1 MQGGLK
7 YRRLVAEK
15 EIANG
20 IVDVKK
26 KTLKRY
32 YELHWHDFFEVTY
45 YYEGRGQNIINGKSY
60 EIKPGCAVFLTPT
73 DYHEII
79 VDEMMIETTLMINP
93 DVIPDEIVSDTVA
106 GYEAI
111 CCYVEGEERERVETL
126 LDMIQNEFRW
136 KSDYGLICQKNLVSL
151 IVAMLVRN
159 YENAAGKNGEET
171 PRTTGKNEKIFK
183 RAMSYILMH
192 FTENPSLSEIAE
204 HLGYSPC
211 YFSRHFHE
219 ICGVSYKEYVRKL
232 RLNHAKRL
240 LLSCDM
246 SVAEVGR
253 SSGYATL
260 QVFLSDFKKA
270 YGETPTAFRK
280 RYLEKRERLGG
291 EQGDKNES
299 GAE

>member
-26 KTLKRY
+26 KILKSY
-32 YELHWHDFFEVTY
+32 YELHWHDFFEITY

-73 DYHEII
+73 DYHEIL
-79 VDEMMIETTLMINP
+79 VDERMTEVTLMINP
-93 DVIPDEIVSDTVA
+93 DVIPDEIVRDSVS

-111 CCYVEGEERERVETL
+111 CCYLEGEEREKIEAL
-126 LDMIQNEFRW
+126 LEMIQTEFRW
-136 KSDYGLICQKNLVSL
+136 KNSYSLVCQRNLVGI
-151 IVAMLVRN
+151 IVAMLVRS
-159 YENAAGKNGEET
+159 YERSNGGISDES
-171 PRTTGKNEKIFK
+171 PRSGGKNEKLFK

-192 FTENPSLSEIAE
+192 FTENPGLSEIAE

-219 ICGVSYKEYVRKL
+219 MCGVSYKEYIRKL

-260 QVFLSDFKKA
+260 QVFLSDFKRA

-280 RYLEKRERLGG
+280 RYL
-291 EQGDKNES
+291 DKKDRNNI
-299 GAE
+299 